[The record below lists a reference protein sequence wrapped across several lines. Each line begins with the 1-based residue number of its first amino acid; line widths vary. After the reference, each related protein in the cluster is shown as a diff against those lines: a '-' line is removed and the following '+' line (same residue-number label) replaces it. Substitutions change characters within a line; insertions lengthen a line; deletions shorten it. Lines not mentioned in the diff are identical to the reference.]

1 MADSFLIT
9 PRNWFKGTLAPDLEG
24 GLIHSVDSGGTP
36 STKEARYWDGNI
48 PWLTPK
54 EVTELDSQIYV
65 SRTER
70 TITAKGIRE
79 SGAKLMPPG
88 TVMLTKRAPVGACV
102 INAVPMA
109 TNQGFLNFRCGP
121 RLRPLFLAYWL
132 RINKLYLHL
141 VANGSVYPELYKSDL
156 FEFEISVPA
165 IEQQDRILK
174 AIRALEYAITLG
186 AALEQTSSDPSRVTK
201 FQEQSRRL
209 SNIRE
214 ELIPA
219 LLSGQLS
226 VTAAPDTFPSML
238 EIESEGHL

>member
-1 MADSFLIT
+1 MAEPFLIT
-9 PRNWFKGTLAPDLEG
+9 PKNWFKGTLAPDAER
-24 GLIHSVDSGGTP
+24 GLIDSVDSGGTP
-36 STKEARYWDGNI
+36 STKEARYWDGDI

-70 TITAKGIRE
+70 TITHKGIRD
-79 SGAKLMPPG
+79 SGAKLMRPG

-109 TNQGFLNFRCGP
+109 TNQGFLNFQCGP

-132 RINKLYLHL
+132 RINKPYLHL

-156 FEFEISVPA
+156 FEFEISVPT
-165 IEQQDRILK
+165 IEEQDSILK
-174 AIRALEYAITLG
+174 AIQSLEYAITLG
-186 AALEQTSSDPSRVTK
+186 AALEQTSSDPSRVTD

-226 VTAAPDTFPSML
+226 ITAAPDTLPAMFAM
-238 EIESEGHL
+238 ESEGQL